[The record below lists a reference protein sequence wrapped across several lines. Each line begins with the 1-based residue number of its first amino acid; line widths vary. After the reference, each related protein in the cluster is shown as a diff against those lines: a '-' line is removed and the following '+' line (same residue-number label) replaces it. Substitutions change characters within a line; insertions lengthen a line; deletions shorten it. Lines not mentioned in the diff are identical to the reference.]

1 MCRICRPGKC
11 RNENAGLNN
20 AGLEC
25 AGLEYVGPNVTMGK
39 CSTEK
44 FGYLLFGGSFLQLTK
59 AEDNFVYIRGFVR

>member
-11 RNENAGLNN
+11 RNEN

-39 CSTEK
+39 CSTGK
-44 FGYLLFGGSFLQLTK
+44 FGYLLFGGSFLQLRK
-59 AEDNFVYIRGFVR
+59 AEDNFVYIRGFVG